1 MTTRTTAW
9 KRLMQ
14 LLQAERQE
22 VRSIYT
28 FGIFQGLVGL
38 SLPLG
43 IQAIIT
49 FLQAGQLSTSW
60 YMLVAFVLGGILIGG
75 YLQLKQLTVT
85 ETIEQRLF
93 VNTAFHFADR
103 LPRLSLK
110 DLDHRYMPE
119 TLNRFFEIV
128 TIQKGISKMLID
140 FSAAIIQVLFGVI
153 ILTLYHPT
161 FLILAALITVI
172 ITAFFKYSGPKGL
185 STSMQESKYK
195 YKVAYW
201 LQEVGR
207 TLRSF
212 KLAGDSTLPVER
224 TNALTVSYLQSRNA
238 HFQVLMRQYRVLILF
253 KLMLAGMLI
262 VLGSVLVVNNLINI
276 GQFVAAEIIILLLI
290 NSIEKIILNM
300 STVYDV
306 LTSLDKLGNALDLTL
321 ERSSGT
327 PLQDNESNAL
337 MLEVRDLQFQ
347 FPDAQKPLLSGVQ
360 LQVMPGETICI
371 QGDDGSGKTTL
382 IRLLSGYYDDFSGTI
397 AYNQLSIKAIELQSL
412 RAHIG
417 ENFSENE
424 IFAGTILDNISCGR
438 PSIDTKTTMEALH
451 KVDLKNWFIQQPQGL
466 ATLLTPEGQGLPG
479 HIRRRLMLARIF
491 AGKPRMLLIE
501 DSPMMQSPN
510 ERELFYQLLFAHCK
524 DITTIVI
531 SNDPSIASRCMQ
543 TYVLQNGQL
552 TPKTTLS

>member
-1 MTTRTTAW
+1 MNSATTAW
-9 KRLMQ
+9 KRLIQ
-14 LLQAERQE
+14 LLRAERQE

-49 FLQAGQLSTSW
+49 FIQAGQLSPSW
-60 YMLVAFVLGGILIGG
+60 DMLVAFVLGGILIGG

-110 DLDHRYMPE
+110 DLDQRYMPE

-140 FSAAIIQVLFGVI
+140 FSAAIIQVVFGVI
-153 ILTLYHPT
+153 ILSLYHPA
-161 FLILAALITVI
+161 FLILAAIITII

-195 YKVAYW
+195 FKVAYW

-207 TLRSF
+207 ALRSF

-224 TNALTVSYLQSRNA
+224 TNELTVSYLKSRNA
-238 HFQVLMRQYRVLILF
+238 HFQVLIRQYRVLILV
-253 KLMLAGMLI
+253 KLILAGMLI
-262 VLGSVLVVNNLINI
+262 VIGSVLVINNMINI

-306 LTSLDKLGNALDLTL
+306 LTSLDKLGGALDLTL
-321 ERSSGT
+321 ERNSGI
-327 PLQDNESNAL
+327 PLPDSDTAAL
-337 MLEVRDLQFQ
+337 TLEISDLQFQ
-347 FPDAQKPLLSGVQ
+347 FDDAQKPLLSGVQ
-360 LQVMPGETICI
+360 LRVKSGETICI

-382 IRLLSGYYDDFSGTI
+382 IRLLSGYYEDYSGTI
-397 AYNQLSIKAIELQSL
+397 AYNQLSLKAIELQSL
-412 RAHIG
+412 RAQIG

-424 IFAGTILDNISCGR
+424 IFAGSILDNISCGR
-438 PSIDTKTTMEALH
+438 PSIDSKAAMDALH
-451 KVDLKNWFIQQPQGL
+451 KVELKNWFMHQPQGL
-466 ATLLTPEGQGLPG
+466 ETLLTPEGQGLPG

-491 AGKPRMLLIE
+491 AGKPRLLLIE
-501 DSPMMQSPN
+501 DSPMMQSQN
-510 ERELFYQLLFAHCK
+510 ERQLFYQLLFAHCK

-531 SNDPSIASRCMQ
+531 SNDPSISSRCIQ

-552 TPKTTLS
+552 IPQTTHS